1 VSDKLTAI
9 EDASW
14 VKRYYADW
22 DSGDA
27 EAISAWFDADVVLED
42 VPTGHTATG
51 ASEARAFVDGA
62 LKLAPGAKYEV
73 LAALVSGEQF
83 AVEWIMQPAGLH
95 GASVG
100 TVRNGRILT
109 NRDFWDAS
117 PKK

>member
-1 VSDKLTAI
+1 MSDKLTATD
-9 EDASW
+9 DASW

-27 EAISAWFDADVVLED
+27 EAISAWFDENVVLED
-42 VPTGHTATG
+42 VPTGHIATG
-51 ASEARAFVDGA
+51 VSEARAFVDGA
-62 LKLAPGAKYEV
+62 LKLAPGATYEV

-83 AVEWIMQPAGLH
+83 AVEWVMHPAGLH

-100 TVRNGRILT
+100 TVRNGKMLT

-117 PKK
+117 PKN